1 MTRNSWIWWLGMAAA
16 VLTFVADQFGMLHM
30 TSVSQDR
37 VKFVA
42 LLIGIISGYLRMSP
56 LALSPDSTLAGQV
69 ADPTKTLTP
78 IGSVKKDEPK
88 P

>member
-1 MTRNSWIWWLGMAAA
+1 MTRNSWIWWLGMAGA

-30 TSVSQDR
+30 TAVSQDR

-56 LALSPDSTLAGQV
+56 LALSPDSTLAGQG

-78 IGSVKKDEPK
+78 MGGSK
-88 P
+88 PEDNKP